1 MGAEVGAMMRTNEDQ
16 AELRQR
22 AKESLKLKSEFR
34 AHLLAFV
41 LVNTFIVLIWAA
53 TGAGFFWPA
62 FPIAGWGIGLAFHAR
77 DAYGR
82 AVPTEDEIRREM
94 ERLSQR

>member
-1 MGAEVGAMMRTNEDQ
+1 MMKTHDDQ
-16 AELRQR
+16 AELRER
-22 AKESLKLKSEFR
+22 AEKSLKAKFEFK

-41 LVNTFIVLIWAA
+41 LVNSFIVLIWAV
-53 TGAGFFWPA
+53 TGSGFFWPI

-82 AVPTEDEIRREM
+82 TSPTEDEVRREM
-94 ERLSQR
+94 HRLSQR

>member
-1 MGAEVGAMMRTNEDQ
+1 MGSEVGAMMQANDDQ
-16 AELRQR
+16 TELRER
-22 AKESLKLKSEFR
+22 AKERLKLRSEFR

-41 LVNTFIVLIWAA
+41 LVNSFIVLIWAA
-53 TGAGFFWPA
+53 TGSGFFWPV

-82 AVPTEDEIRREM
+82 TYPTEDEIRREM
-94 ERLSQR
+94 ERLSEG